1 MSCRSCIY
9 STQTLLI
16 RFHFNFF
23 CDFFLKMR
31 EIDCMSM
38 ALVSHP
44 HMVLIYS
51 IRRINT
57 SLLPLLLPCWLWVHA
72 ASYPFNLYCVIIPAD
87 TNCKVVKIGH
97 YLGWLV
103 GFDSSTRRPFFHFLL
118 IIICIYIFTTISLES
133 CNLAWSWDLLEPS
146 IPLYWGCDGLWEGYP
161 KNVFFWK
168 NFLRQPPEIYHL
180 PRVQSLRYVALV
192 FVCCVCMSLVLS
204 RAAVSRL

>member
-1 MSCRSCIY
+1 
-9 STQTLLI
+9 
-16 RFHFNFF
+16 
-23 CDFFLKMR
+23 
-31 EIDCMSM
+31 MSM

-161 KNVFFWK
+161 TVDVFFS
-168 NFLRQPPEIYHL
+168 FLFFFFFEKKCRLFCRAPPC
-180 PRVQSLRYVALV
+180 RVCLAFLVDIPISLSHASFY
-192 FVCCVCMSLVLS
+192 MMS
-204 RAAVSRL
+204 RAIRVSACSTWFTG